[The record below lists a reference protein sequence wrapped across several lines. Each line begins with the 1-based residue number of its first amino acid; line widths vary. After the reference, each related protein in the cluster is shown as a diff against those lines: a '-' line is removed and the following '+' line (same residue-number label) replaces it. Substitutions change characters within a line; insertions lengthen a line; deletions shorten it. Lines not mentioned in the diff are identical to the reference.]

1 MKYFNLGVGLI
12 TIIVVLAGL
21 SAAGQAEEY
30 EIGPGDVLQIS
41 YWQQPELDQMATVRD
56 DGKITLAVI
65 GETQAAGLT
74 AARLEQLIVERI
86 SRVNKSISQVV
97 ITVTE
102 YRSRNIFV
110 GGHVAHSGL
119 LYFETIPDLWEVI
132 KLAGGPTEEAD
143 ISEVVVLRSGAAGG
157 GVIHVDIAGILATGD
172 LDRLPKLASGYSVTV
187 PRLPVGL
194 LPERF
199 VDSATRKKAFYIYGN
214 VASPG
219 RHAMESEIDLLEAL
233 VISGGSG
240 PGADLSKVRIVSKGI
255 DHPVVRIVN
264 LEQYSET
271 GGPYLYHIQREDA
284 IFIPT
289 KKRGFFSGTWGI
301 ARDILALGGTISSL
315 ILILTR

>member
-1 MKYFNLGVGLI
+1 MKYVYNCVELVIVIIVLVGLAE
-12 TIIVVLAGL
+12 VGR
-21 SAAGQAEEY
+21 AEEY
-30 EIGPGDVLQIS
+30 EIGAGDMLQIS
-41 YWQQPELDQMATVRD
+41 YWQQPELDQVATVRD
-56 DGKITLAVI
+56 DGKITLAII

-74 AARLEQLIVERI
+74 TARLEQLIVERI
-86 SRVNKSISQVV
+86 SRVNKNISQVV
-97 ITVTE
+97 ITTLQ

-110 GGHVAHSGL
+110 GGHVANPGL

-143 ISEVVVLRSGAAGG
+143 LSEVTLLRSAEDGG
-157 GVIHVDIAGILATGD
+157 GVVRVDIAEILATGE

-187 PRLPVGL
+187 ARLPLGL

-199 VDSATRKKAFYIYGN
+199 ADSTKRKKAFYIYGS
-214 VASPG
+214 VAAPG

-233 VISGGSG
+233 VICGGPG

-255 DHPVVRIVN
+255 DHPVVRVVD
-264 LEQYSET
+264 LERYGAT

-289 KKRGFFSGTWGI
+289 KKRGFFSGTWGVV
-301 ARDILALGGTISSL
+301 RDALALGGTLSSL